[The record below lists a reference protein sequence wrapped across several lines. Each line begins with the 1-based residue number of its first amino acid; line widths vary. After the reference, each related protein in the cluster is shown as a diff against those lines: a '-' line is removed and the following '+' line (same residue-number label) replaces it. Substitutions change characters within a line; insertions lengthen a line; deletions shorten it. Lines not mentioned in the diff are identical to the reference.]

1 MILRD
6 VIGEGTMLRIE
17 IKRIQVDEGLEMM
30 DWLVSENRFLVE
42 SGSNITEEDVQ
53 EKRAEFIKTFFEER
67 ARNYRRK

>member
-1 MILRD
+1 
-6 VIGEGTMLRIE
+6 
-17 IKRIQVDEGLEMM
+17 MM

>member
-1 MILRD
+1 
-6 VIGEGTMLRIE
+6 MLRIE